1 MNDKM
6 NEETGQV
13 SDLIISFCLSRLQA
27 YIIQPFNV
35 LQTIFAITI
44 GGFRKLCDWLKKG
57 NISYN
62 IYLYQKILPIKYLIP
77 MNEEH

>member
-6 NEETGQV
+6 NEETDWSGLRSHYQLLFKQT
-13 SDLIISFCLSRLQA
+13 SS
-27 YIIQPFNV
+27 IQHFNV